1 MTNRANSQNSAV
13 EAESTGG
20 GKVVQEEPGNALLGE
35 ATAPSAYK
43 VFISH
48 SSKESWVARQISKEI
63 KNIGLSTWLDDA
75 DLHGGDNIKRAIK
88 SGIEESQEVLVIIS
102 MNSAMS
108 QWVIYEAAIAEIREK
123 RITPILN
130 NIGHDEIAP
139 LQGIK
144 DYDLNEF
151 DKFLLELA
159 KRAAQPEPGTK

>member
-1 MTNRANSQNSAV
+1 MAKRANSQNPTVKAS
-13 EAESTGG
+13 STGG
-20 GKVVQEEPGNALLGE
+20 GKAAQEETLKDLLGKVTE
-35 ATAPSAYK
+35 PSAYK

-48 SSKESWVARQISKEI
+48 SSKESWVARQISKEL
-63 KNIGLSTWLDDA
+63 KNIGLNTWLDDT
-75 DLHGGDNIKRAIK
+75 DLHGGDKIKAAIK

-108 QWVIYEAAIAEIREK
+108 QWVIYEVAIAEIWEK

-130 NIGHDEIAP
+130 NIGHDVIAP

-144 DYDLNEF
+144 GYDLNEF

-159 KRAAQPEPGTK
+159 ERAAQPDPGTK